1 MKNLETKDLFIRKP
15 KMEDAKFS
23 YENWFSNSNVAYELD
38 FKPHG
43 SIIETKA
50 IIMSAIR
57 DSDSNLPIWIIEIKE
72 TKQLIGYVKMSMASY
87 EYKKCNVIYYILSEY
102 EEEFEKDALQEI
114 VNYLLKEEGFE
125 TIIFG
130 FYDTDIDRTNFNKKV
145 LKRIGAKKEGV
156 LRNRKVNP
164 LTGKKDN
171 KLIYSI
177 IKEDLK

>member
-1 MKNLETKDLFIRKP
+1 MRTI
-15 KMEDAKFS
+15 
-23 YENWFSNSNVAYELD
+23 
-38 FKPHG
+38 
-43 SIIETKA
+43 
-50 IIMSAIR
+50 
-57 DSDSNLPIWIIEIKE
+57 IKE